1 MPIEDSP
8 LGEELKGNA
17 SNKPPEH
24 WATREKGIS
33 KQRIE
38 AKYAK
43 YSCCTSV
50 IQVSSYRD
58 R

>member
-1 MPIEDSP
+1 MPIEDNP
-8 LGEELKGNA
+8 QGNELKCNA
-17 SNKPPEH
+17 SNKPPRH
-24 WATREKGIS
+24 WATREKGIR
-33 KQRIE
+33 KQSIE